1 MRVNHQHT
9 GFFHSASIALC
20 LVLLL
25 LSPCKLRN
33 FIQDQIGVETTEA
46 TNKSKATLS
55 PASCVAFEEVTA
67 TTLKN
72 DSAFQKL
79 AVLPTSVSAGFYSTE
94 IKTEASP
101 LLTSQILRNVPVP
114 LYILYQNF
122 KDHPS
127 YFA

>member
-1 MRVNHQHT
+1 MRVNHQQI
-9 GFFHSASIALC
+9 GFFRSASIALC

-25 LSPCKLRN
+25 FSPCKLRN

-46 TNKSKATLS
+46 TNKSKAILS
-55 PASCVAFEEVTA
+55 PTSCVAFEEATT

-72 DSAFQKL
+72 DSAFQTL
-79 AVLPTSVSAGFYSTE
+79 AVLPTSVSAVFYSTE
-94 IKTEASP
+94 IKTEAGSV
-101 LLTSQILRNVPVP
+101 LTSQILRNEPVP

>member
-1 MRVNHQHT
+1 MRVNHQQI
-9 GFFHSASIALC
+9 GFFRNASMALC
-20 LVLLL
+20 LALLL

-33 FIQDQIGVETTEA
+33 LIQDQIGVETTEA

-79 AVLPTSVSAGFYSTE
+79 AVLPTSVTAVFYSTE
-94 IKTEASP
+94 INTEVGP

>member
-1 MRVNHQHT
+1 MKVH
-9 GFFHSASIALC
+9 HSHNYLLHNTAVAVC
-20 LVLLL
+20 AVLLV

-55 PASCVAFEEVTA
+55 PASCVAFEAVTA
-67 TTLKN
+67 TTVKN
-72 DSAFQKL
+72 EATFQTL
-79 AVLPTSVSAGFYSTE
+79 AVLPNSVSAGFYSTE
-94 IKTEASP
+94 IKTKVGP
-101 LLTSQILRNVPVP
+101 LLTSQILRNEPVP